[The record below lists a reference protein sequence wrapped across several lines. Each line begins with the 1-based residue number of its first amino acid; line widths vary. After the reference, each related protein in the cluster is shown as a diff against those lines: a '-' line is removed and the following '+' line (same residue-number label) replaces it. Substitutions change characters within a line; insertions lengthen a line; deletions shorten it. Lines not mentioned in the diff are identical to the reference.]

1 MWLSKYKEIIPRI
14 WYFTIHKPQKEG
26 IQAFGATI
34 YGIVRVISYWCYWMF
49 LYAIDQSRLML
60 VYPNNTRKC
69 GAEGLYKY
77 KKCIFFFII
86 YPSSRIAEKKK
97 TLFVHVIKYYY
108 HGKEYSDKH
117 INNEHVTIN
126 NLNCKLLIDNDYL
139 NCQHRGYPKHPTIVS
154 RTCYSSH
161 HHYWTKRFKSQ
172 GGKYSSGGT
181 SCFYSK
187 IRGWISR
194 HFWHTFCVVFVLAR
208 YKYLITL
215 VIYPA
220 EANACTVQ
228 GDPRVIL
235 NDFNQCH

>member
-1 MWLSKYKEIIPRI
+1 MPLTNQDWCLFTQTTPENVAPRA
-14 WYFTIHKPQKEG
+14 YTNTKN
-26 IQAFGATI
+26 
-34 YGIVRVISYWCYWMF
+34 VF
-49 LYAIDQSRLML
+49 L
-60 VYPNNTRKC
+60 
-69 GAEGLYKY
+69 
-77 KKCIFFFII
+77 FFII

-108 HGKEYSDKH
+108 HGKEHSDKH